1 MVYSNSADVRIVRP
15 FSLSYNAFTHLRN
28 VTDYVSRF
36 FNSCATYTII
46 QFNRNQIY
54 FSIKMV
60 FKIEHIENEMLG
72 LLERIYCLKT
82 N

>member
-1 MVYSNSADVRIVRP
+1 
-15 FSLSYNAFTHLRN
+15 
-28 VTDYVSRF
+28 
-36 FNSCATYTII
+36 
-46 QFNRNQIY
+46 
-54 FSIKMV
+54 MV